1 MILLDE
7 NVPEAQRSQLRSW
20 RIPVRQIGLDIAQ
33 KGISDDA
40 IIPLLHALPRT
51 TFFTRD
57 LGFFRRSLAHPA
69 YCLVCLDVGPDEAA
83 SFIRRFLRHP
93 RFATQRR
100 RLGIVV
106 RISRRGLLMMSVRG
120 LDEMLAW

>member
-7 NVPEAQRSQLRSW
+7 NVPEAQRLQLRSW
-20 RIPVRQIGLDIAQ
+20 RIPVRQIGVDIVQ

-57 LGFFRRSLAHPA
+57 LGFFQRSLAHSA
-69 YCLVCLDVGPDEAA
+69 YCLVCLDVSPDEVA
-83 SFIRRFLRHP
+83 SFVRRFLRHP
-93 RFATQRR
+93 SFGTQRSR
-100 RLGIVV
+100 VGSVARVSHRGVLRLWL
-106 RISRRGLLMMSVRG
+106 RKP
-120 LDEMLAW
+120 DEMLAW